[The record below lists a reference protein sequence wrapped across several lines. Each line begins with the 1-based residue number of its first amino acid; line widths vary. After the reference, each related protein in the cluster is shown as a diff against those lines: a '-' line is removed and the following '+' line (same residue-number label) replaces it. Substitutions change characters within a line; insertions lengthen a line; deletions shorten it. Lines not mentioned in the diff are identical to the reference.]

1 MNVTFY
7 FYSVRQASHIGKVEA
22 ALDQYSAAFTLESLN
37 PSKAG
42 RYTCSYKVKTSS
54 EVTESPQSEPVQI
67 TLGKMELRLV
77 GEDNRCGGRVEVKYN
92 DQWGT
97 VCDNDW
103 GLPEAKVVCKQL
115 GCGAV
120 ISYPGGAALGQG
132 SGAIGMDRVQCT
144 GDEQFLWRCPAQG
157 WGVTECH
164 HGMDAGVT
172 CSDLVTKP
180 SLYFKPLPSNF
191 FQGDKVV
198 MICGGPSFHTTVLF
212 SLYKDGET
220 GLLSS
225 HNISGQNNGV
235 IFTINQAGSGHEG
248 QYTCKYKVN
257 GVDREYES
265 PFSDSLLLSLD
276 QLTKPR
282 LYFDSSSTL
291 FEGEKV
297 IMVCS
302 GSSFPTTTQ
311 FYLYKYN
318 EAQPVDS
325 QSTSGEN
332 NLVLFTI
339 YNANSR
345 NEGKYTCKYQ
355 VQGTEQ
361 ILESPLSDPLLLSLV
376 QKPRPRV
383 WSYPS
388 SGAAAI
394 GSTFHIYCDFP
405 GQTEEGTFY
414 LHKSDVY
421 SELGS
426 QRVSPKNKEVAIF
439 TIHNANPSSAGK
451 YTCRYQFMASGQQ
464 KIYESNYVQ
473 IRIYKSYAVVT
484 GCAVTAF
491 LLGLLILFTMFWK
504 GRSKKET
511 ENASNN
517 VILNESTTVNTGDIQ
532 HGMDNP
538 ASSI

>member
-1 MNVTFY
+1 MEIKHKSSATAGANTGYATNGKVPKPTLSIQSPLIVLTEGGEVNLTCTLPRNYMNVTFY

-103 GLPEAKVVCKQL
+103 GLPEAKVV
-115 GCGAV
+115 
-120 ISYPGGAALGQG
+120 Y
-132 SGAIGMDRVQCT
+132 
-144 GDEQFLWRCPAQG
+144 
-157 WGVTECH
+157 
-164 HGMDAGVT
+164 
-172 CSDLVTKP
+172 LVTKP